1 MAHSVS
7 GQRFFGLKTL
17 TLNNMVQDQ
26 SMIHE
31 LLAYKVFRS
40 AGVAAPRTGYAYL
53 RVNGAGLRPV
63 PEHRDPRHVMLPRWF
78 DSTQHLYEGEWP
90 TSRAGW
96 TSLPDNARRAL
107 FSRRGQ

>member
-1 MAHSVS
+1 MSHSVS

-17 TLNNMVQDQ
+17 TLNNMVQDP

-53 RVNGAGLRPV
+53 RVNGADYGVYLNI
-63 PEHRDPRHVMLPRWF
+63 ETLDTVMLPRWF
-78 DSTQHLYEGEWP
+78 DID
-90 TSRAGW
+90 AA
-96 TSLPDNARRAL
+96 SLRR
-107 FSRRGQ
+107 